1 MSKTKKIIHTTFWF
15 NNIWQGAFI
24 LAVLFANLKRYD
36 YATFAVLIGFF
47 VAFLESFTLKKVY
60 NVKIGSTINLL
71 DFISDERDKD
81 IAYKVHTKLMTTY
94 QLIIWVAIIF
104 ANDFLYENHLLF
116 IVWIALA
123 LYIPILNIMYYGIAM
138 IKTDLNR
145 SKQIY

>member
-1 MSKTKKIIHTTFWF
+1 
-15 NNIWQGAFI
+15 
-24 LAVLFANLKRYD
+24 
-36 YATFAVLIGFF
+36 
-47 VAFLESFTLKKVY
+47 
-60 NVKIGSTINLL
+60 VKIGSTINLL

-123 LYIPILNIMYYGIAM
+123 LYIPIFNIMYYGIAM